1 MAMDHLLW
9 ILLVVAL
16 GCVFAVLV
24 TGVSVFV
31 RGGET
36 NRRYGNL
43 LMNLRVA
50 TQGVAVLI
58 LGALLLLHWLRPP
71 HR

>member
-1 MAMDHLLW
+1 MINIVW

-16 GCVFAVLV
+16 LAVVAVLV
-24 TGVSVFV
+24 TGVTVFI

-43 LMNLRVA
+43 LMNLRVG
-50 TQGVAVLI
+50 TQGVAVLL
-58 LGALLLLHWLRPP
+58 LGLLILLHWLGPAGK
-71 HR
+71 